1 MSAGT
6 LAQARAELAALV
18 CSDLTNFTPVPA
30 LAGLGVVAVY
40 PSEPVSPLK
49 PLSVTI
55 WVTGFDPNEFTYE
68 VRVYRSLDSDVIKAQ
83 QDFDAV
89 VWMVD
94 RLIGATG
101 RYGPSAWTMGT
112 NGEQDGLLAF
122 CRLTRGRE
130 DF

>member
-1 MSAGT
+1 MSGLT
-6 LAQARAELAALV
+6 LAAARTELAALL
-18 CSDLTNFTPVPA
+18 CADPSDNTPVPA
-30 LAGLGVVAVY
+30 LAALGVVAAY
-40 PSEPVSPLK
+40 PSEPISPLK

-55 WVTGFDPNEFTYE
+55 WVTGMDSDEFTYE
-68 VRVYRSLDSDVIKAQ
+68 VRVYRSLDSDVVKAQ

-89 VWMVD
+89 VWAVD

-101 RYGPSAWTMGT
+101 RYGPSAWTLGT